1 MPFDRLAATKG
12 HTFQISAIVSVND
25 VVRQP
30 PIPPHLLPVISTI
43 DLTYWRT
50 YDYCAAI
57 IRLYASLER
66 FILDVVGDWIRWVS
80 NADPSR
86 FTDSVQLIDRY
97 TLGVS
102 EILRRRRE
110 DRFSGIKPGELG
122 ESLAALHAKG
132 DISSLEVEAF
142 YAGLP
147 NLKLRDLLSLLAA
160 VEIQNA
166 SKWVLNF
173 GPLVAFCRASN
184 TTIEALLKDL
194 VDRRNEA
201 AHGNELPADVLGLQP
216 LKDLANFV
224 DYVCTAV
231 SELVFERMTT
241 IAIDGDGRA
250 NAALLGTV
258 EHVYSKSNACVIR
271 SAGNPM
277 SVGMNV
283 IARAKDRCRP
293 SKITSIQL
301 ENVPHQN
308 VSPNNGELVGLQLPV
323 NPGRGTA
330 LYRLEGIP
338 SIDGLL
344 DWAQF
349 V

>member
-1 MPFDRLAATKG
+1 MPFDRLAATKDQT
-12 HTFQISAIVSVND
+12 HQISAIVSINEVI
-25 VVRQP
+25 RQP
-30 PIPPHLLPVISTI
+30 PLPAHLLPIISAI

-80 NADPSR
+80 KADPTR
-86 FTDSVQLIDRY
+86 FTDSSQLVDRY
-97 TLGVS
+97 TFGVS

-122 ESLAALHAKG
+122 GSLAALHAKG

-147 NLKLRDLLSLLAA
+147 NLKLQDVLSLLTA
-160 VEIQNA
+160 VEIQDA
-166 SKWVLNF
+166 GKWVLNF

-184 TTIEALLKDL
+184 ATIEALLKDL

-201 AHGNELPADVLGLQP
+201 AHGNELPSNVLGRQP
-216 LKDLANFV
+216 LKDLTDFV
-224 DYVCTAV
+224 DHVCTAV
-231 SELVFERMTT
+231 AELVFERMTT
-241 IAIDGDGRA
+241 IAIDAHGPA
-250 NAALLGTV
+250 AAALLGTV
-258 EHVYSKSNACVIR
+258 EHLYPRSGACVIR
-271 SAGNPM
+271 SAVNPM
-277 SVGMNV
+277 NIGMNV
-283 IARAKDRCRP
+283 IAKASDRCRP

-301 ENVPHQN
+301 ENVPHES
-308 VSPNNGELVGLQLPV
+308 VSPSNGVLVGLQLPV
-323 NPGRGTA
+323 NPARGTS